1 MPAPTVPPSDA
12 RGIREAARDAAG
24 ISLLRAGQEDAI
36 RAVLDRDALAVLAS
50 GTGKTAV
57 YETAAAMLGGAT
69 LVVSPT
75 LSLQRDQVAAL
86 RAHGHTAAAL
96 NSARGA
102 AGQRRALA
110 DFVAGRTAF
119 LLLSPEQLE
128 KDDVLAHLADAGIT
142 LVVVDEAHCVSEWG
156 HDFRPAYLQIGAA
169 VDRVGRPRTLALT
182 ATASPRVR
190 RDITDRLGLRD
201 PAVVVREADRPNI
214 WLGAGIYAA
223 ETARDAALVEAVV
236 AEGGATIVY
245 APTRRR
251 CEVLAEAFGEAGR
264 RALVYHAGMRAAER
278 AGTQDSFLGGTADL
292 VVATNAFGMGVDR
305 PDVRAV
311 FHAGPATSVDE
322 YYQEVGRAGRDGEPA
337 RAMLFFR
344 AEDFALGRYFRSGG
358 GASEDDLVT
367 VVHVLH
373 SGGRLTRTALIRETG
388 VSRQRVSAALA
399 ALVAGG
405 AVDHRRAGI
414 ALTAR
419 TRDDPRRVV
428 EAALA
433 ERDRRRQFE
442 TTRVD
447 MIRAYAET
455 TDCRRRVVLEL
466 LGEEHAHPCGRCD
479 NCDAG
484 TSTETGDRPY
494 PVGAG
499 VTHTEWGGGI
509 VSHYE
514 GDRIVVLFAERG
526 YRTLDLRLV
535 TERGLLRPG
544 AGTGA

>member
-1 MPAPTVPPSDA
+1 MPARNTARADA
-12 RGIREAARDAAG
+12 RTIRAVARDAVGVAT
-24 ISLLRAGQEDAI
+24 LRPGQEEAI

-57 YETAAAMLGGAT
+57 YETAAALLGGAT
-69 LVVSPT
+69 LVISPT

-86 RAHGHTAAAL
+86 TAHGHPAAAL
-96 NSARGA
+96 NSAGGA
-102 AGQRRALA
+102 ARQRRTLA
-110 DFVAGRTAF
+110 DFTAGRTAF
-119 LLLSPEQLE
+119 LLLAPEQLE
-128 KDDVLAHLADAGIT
+128 KDDVLAELTAADVT

-169 VDRVGRPRTLALT
+169 VDRLGRPRTLALT

-214 WLGAGIYAA
+214 WLGAELFAA
-223 ETARDAALVEAVV
+223 AAARDAALVEAAV
-236 AEGGATIVY
+236 AERGAAIVY

-251 CEVLAEAFGEAGR
+251 CEVLAHALYAAGR
-264 RALVYHAGMRAAER
+264 PALVYHAGLRAAER
-278 AGTQDSFLGGTADL
+278 AATQDAFLGGAADL

-337 RAMLFFR
+337 RATLFFR
-344 AEDFALGRYFRSGG
+344 SEDFALGRYLRSGG
-358 GASEDDLVT
+358 GVSADDLRT
-367 VVHVLH
+367 VVRVLL
-373 SGGRLTRTALIRETG
+373 SGQPLSRSALIRESG
-388 VSRQRVSAALA
+388 LSRQRVSAAVGALA
-399 ALVAGG
+399 AGGAVHSGRAGLALVAGSG
-405 AVDHRRAGI
+405 A
-414 ALTAR
+414 
-419 TRDDPRRVV
+419 DPRRLV
-428 EAALA
+428 ETALA
-433 ERDRRRQFE
+433 ERDRRREFE

-447 MIRAYAET
+447 MVRAYAET
-455 TDCRRRVVLEL
+455 ADCRRRVVLEL
-466 LGEEHAHPCGRCD
+466 LGEEHARPCGRCD

-514 GDRIVVLFAERG
+514 GARIVVLFAERG
-526 YRTLDLRLV
+526 YRTLDLELV
-535 TERGLLRPG
+535 TERGLLRAATGEG
-544 AGTGA
+544 A

>member
-1 MPAPTVPPSDA
+1 MGDQNADA
-12 RGIREAARDAAG
+12 RTVRAAARDAAG
-24 ISLLRAGQEDAI
+24 ISALRAGQEEAI

-57 YETAAAMLGGAT
+57 YETAAALLGGPA

-102 AGQRRALA
+102 AGQRQALA
-110 DFVAGRTAF
+110 EFAAGRTAF
-119 LLLSPEQLE
+119 LLLAPEQLE
-128 KDDVLAHLADAGIT
+128 KDDVLTELARAGIG

-169 VDRVGRPRTLALT
+169 VDRLGRPRTLALT

-214 WLGAGIYAA
+214 WLGAGLFAA
-223 ETARDAALVEAVV
+223 ARARDAALVEAAV
-236 AEGGATIVY
+236 AEQGATIVY

-251 CEVLAEAFGEAGR
+251 CVVLAEALRAAGR
-264 RALVYHAGMRAAER
+264 AALVYHAGLRVADRTA
-278 AGTQDSFLGGTADL
+278 TQDAFLGGTADV

-337 RAMLFFR
+337 RAILFFR
-344 AEDFALGRYFRSGG
+344 AEDFALGRYLRSGG
-358 GASEDDLVT
+358 GVSARDLVT
-367 VVHVLH
+367 VVRAIRSH
-373 SGGRLTRTALIRETG
+373 RALDRADLARVTG
-388 VSRQRVSAALA
+388 LSRQRVSAAVGTLA
-399 ALVAGG
+399 SGG
-405 AVDHRRAGI
+405 AVRSRRAGLE
-414 ALTAR
+414 LTAGGR
-419 TRDDPRRVV
+419 EDPRGVV
-428 EAALA
+428 ETALA
-433 ERDRRRQFE
+433 ERDRRREFE

-447 MIRAYAET
+447 MIRTYAET
-455 TDCRRRVVLEL
+455 ADCRRRVVLEL
-466 LGEEHAHPCGRCD
+466 LGEEHPRPCGRCD
-479 NCDAG
+479 NCEAG

-494 PVGAG
+494 PVGAT
-499 VTHTEWGGGI
+499 VSHSEWGDGI

-514 GDRIVVLFAERG
+514 GDRIVVLFTDRG
-526 YRTLDLRLV
+526 YRTLDLHIV
-535 TERGLLRPG
+535 TERGLLGPAAG
-544 AGTGA
+544 ASA